1 MSLVRHYGGVLSG
14 VRRSTIFGGKRRDAD
29 NKKILKK
36 ILGEVVFPVRS
47 LGAYGQKCSRM
58 A

>member
-1 MSLVRHYGGVLSG
+1 MSLVRHYGGCYTG
-14 VRRSTIFGGKRRDAD
+14 VKTFHIFVGKRRDAD

>member
-1 MSLVRHYGGVLSG
+1 MSLVRHYGGVLSN
-14 VRRSTIFGGKRRDAD
+14 VRRSNIFVGKRRDAD
-29 NKKILKK
+29 NKKIL
-36 ILGEVVFPVRS
+36 GEDVFPVRS